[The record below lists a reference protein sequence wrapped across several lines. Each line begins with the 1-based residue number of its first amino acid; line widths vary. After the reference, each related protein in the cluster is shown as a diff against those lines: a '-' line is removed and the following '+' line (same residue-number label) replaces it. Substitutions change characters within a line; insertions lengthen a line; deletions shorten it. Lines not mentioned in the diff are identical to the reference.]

1 MDLNRRIGPTPDK
14 GEGMRIDIGEDL
26 HKTQFT
32 VYVRRE
38 GNPGESGQYPTSS
51 EGYQEFLKQLGGWRH
66 SGHDIR
72 IGVESTGNTRY
83 FKHRLEAKGY
93 PVVVINTL
101 KFKVINESVKKTDKH
116 DAATI
121 AEFLSKDMLPE
132 SKLCSE
138 TSEQLRRLLK
148 VRSTLVRA
156 RVTVKNQIHGLLVSL
171 GMEDTRAS
179 LQSKRGRQRILDT
192 LAGAVKGL
200 VVQPLFETIDRL
212 SENVKTIE
220 GEIEKLVSDDKVVE
234 LLQTIPGCGP
244 ITAWTIRAY
253 TDDIGRFSN
262 YKKYASYAG
271 LAPWV
276 QCSNETERYGRIT
289 KRGPEELRTAFVQLV
304 VGIRR
309 SRQSTSWRLMERY
322 EAMKLVKGSGKS
334 IIATARKMSKI
345 VWFMLTREEEFNVSL
360 MTDNSLEKKIDSM
373 RTALNMI
380 SA

>member
-1 MDLNRRIGPTPDK
+1 MDLNRRTDPTPDG
-14 GEGMRIDIGEDL
+14 GEGMRIDIGVDL

-32 VYVRRE
+32 VYAQR
-38 GNPGESGQYPTSS
+38 GEKSEVNGQYPTNE
-51 EGYQEFLKQLGGWRH
+51 EGYVTFLRKLGAWKR

-83 FKHRLEAKGY
+83 FKHRMEEKGFS
-93 PVVVINTL
+93 VVVINTM

-132 SKLCSE
+132 SRLCSE
-138 TSEQLRRLLK
+138 SSEQLRRLLK
-148 VRSTLVRA
+148 VRSTLVRT

-171 GMEDTRAS
+171 GMEDTKAS
-179 LQSKRGRQRILDT
+179 LQSKRGRQKILDT
-192 LAGAVKGL
+192 LAREGNGL

-212 SENVKTIE
+212 TENVKVIE
-220 GEIEKLVSDDKVVE
+220 CEIEKLVAGDKMVE
-234 LLQTIPGCGP
+234 LLETIPGCGP
-244 ITAWTIRAY
+244 VTACTIRAY
-253 TDDIGRFSN
+253 TDDIQRFSN
-262 YKKYASYAG
+262 HKKYASYAG

-276 QCSNETERYGRIT
+276 QCSNETEHYGRIT

-309 SRQSTSWRLMERY
+309 SRQSASWRLMEQY
-322 EAMKLVKGSGKS
+322 EAMKTVKGSGKS
-334 IIATARKMSKI
+334 IIATARKLSKI
-345 VWFMLTREEEFNVSL
+345 VWFMLTREEAFNVGL
-360 MTDNSLEKKIDSM
+360 MTDDSLEAKIESM
-373 RTALNMI
+373 RRTLNKM

>member
-1 MDLNRRIGPTPDK
+1 
-14 GEGMRIDIGEDL
+14 MRIDIGVDL

-32 VYVRRE
+32 VYARRD
-38 GNPGESGQYPTSS
+38 NKPGVEEQYPTRE
-51 EGYQEFLKQLGGWRH
+51 EGYRAFLEKLGQWRH

-83 FKHRLEAKGY
+83 FKHRLEARGY

-138 TSEQLRRLLK
+138 DSEQLRRLLK

-192 LAGAVKGL
+192 LAGAENGL
-200 VVQPLFETIDRL
+200 IVQPLFETIDRL
-212 SENVKTIE
+212 TKNVKVIE
-220 GEIEKLVSDDKVVE
+220 SKIEELVTDDKAVA

-253 TDDIGRFSN
+253 TDDIRRFSN
-262 YKKYASYAG
+262 YKKYGSYAG

-276 QCSNETERYGRIT
+276 QCSNETEHYGRIT

-322 EAMKLVKGSGKS
+322 EAMKSVKGSGKS

-345 VWFMLTREEEFNVSL
+345 VWFMLTREEEFNVGL
-360 MTDNSLEKKIDSM
+360 MTDESLERKIASM